1 MAILGPDGNPV
12 STAELN
18 QEIAAPTQLGP
29 RSVYREGVATGLTPE
44 SLAALLQDAAW
55 GYGRRYLTLA
65 EEMEE
70 RYLHYASQ
78 LQTRRLAIEAIE
90 PVVEVPEGTPTK
102 IADAVHGLVADP
114 AFREMIGSLTDAVAK
129 GYSAVELI
137 WDYVDGLLKP
147 VKYIWRDPRFFLPDR
162 QTLSELRL
170 VVDYGFE
177 GAPLPPAKFAVHM
190 PRSKMGVPLRRG
202 VARAAAFAFMIQ
214 GFSLKDWV
222 SFSEVYGMPLRIGR
236 YPAGASQE
244 DRRVLL
250 RAVRDIG
257 TDAAAI
263 VPVGMEMEFAKVEG
277 QHGSAVFGGL
287 IDYVDRQVSKVVVGQ
302 TLTADEGSRGGSM
315 AQAKVHNEVRLD
327 IARADG
333 RQMGTTASRDVIAPF
348 VAFNFGPQRVYPT
361 VSFPIAE
368 PDDITALSNAL
379 AQLVPMGLRVKAAEI
394 RGKLSLSDPAPDDE
408 VLAKE
413 AAPSPPEPIA
423 LPAPVP
429 GGKSATLSSLAGHVT
444 GCRCG
449 GCLARLSADPA
460 DPADQVD
467 DGLGLTDA
475 LLSTA
480 ADDFAEITDPLLGPL
495 ALAASKATTLDEA
508 LAIIRKRGPDGA
520 ALLEQL
526 AIATATARGIGDVR
540 D

>member
-12 STAELN
+12 STADLN
-18 QEIAAPTQLGP
+18 REIAAPMELGP
-29 RSVYREGVATGLTPE
+29 RSVYREGVASGLTPE

-147 VKYIWRDPRFFLPDR
+147 VKYIWRDPRFFIPDR

-202 VARAAAFAFMIQ
+202 VARAAAFAYMIQ

-222 SFSEVYGMPLRIGR
+222 AFSEVYGMPLRIGR

-257 TDAAAI
+257 SDAAAI

-277 QHGSAVFGGL
+277 QHGSAVFGGV
-287 IDYVDRQVSKVVVGQ
+287 IDYVDRQVSKVIVGQ

-333 RQMGTTASRDVIAPF
+333 RQMGSTASRDVIAPF

-368 PDDITALSNAL
+368 PDDIVALSNAL
-379 AQLVPMGLRVKAAEI
+379 VGLVPLGLRVKAAEI
-394 RGKLSLSDPAPDDE
+394 RGKLSLSDPAADDE
-408 VLAKE
+408 VLSKPVP
-413 AAPSPPEPIA
+413 APSPEPIA
-423 LPAPVP
+423 LPTP
-429 GGKSATLSSLAGHVT
+429 GGKSATLAALPGHVA

-460 DPADQVD
+460 DHAD

-475 LLSTA
+475 LLSA
-480 ADDFAEITDPLLGPL
+480 SAEDFTEITDPLLGPL

-508 LAIIRKRGPDGA
+508 LALIRKRGPDGA
-520 ALLEQL
+520 ALLERL
-526 AIATATARGIGDVR
+526 AIATATARGIGDTV

>member
-12 STAELN
+12 STADLN

-90 PVVEVPEGTPTK
+90 PVVEMPEGTPTK

-162 QTLSELRL
+162 QTLTELRL

-202 VARAAAFAFMIQ
+202 VARVAAFAFMIQ
-214 GFSLKDWV
+214 GFSLK
-222 SFSEVYGMPLRIGR
+222 GLGL
-236 YPAGASQE
+236 
-244 DRRVLL
+244 LL
-250 RAVRDIG
+250 RGLRH
-257 TDAAAI
+257 AAA
-263 VPVGMEMEFAKVEG
+263 
-277 QHGSAVFGGL
+277 H
-287 IDYVDRQVSKVVVGQ
+287 R
-302 TLTADEGSRGGSM
+302 
-315 AQAKVHNEVRLD
+315 
-327 IARADG
+327 
-333 RQMGTTASRDVIAPF
+333 
-348 VAFNFGPQRVYPT
+348 
-361 VSFPIAE
+361 
-368 PDDITALSNAL
+368 
-379 AQLVPMGLRVKAAEI
+379 
-394 RGKLSLSDPAPDDE
+394 
-408 VLAKE
+408 
-413 AAPSPPEPIA
+413 
-423 LPAPVP
+423 PVP
-429 GGKSATLSSLAGHVT
+429 GGRFAG
-444 GCRCG
+444 GSPRAP
-449 GCLARLSADPA
+449 ARRARHRHGRGRDRPGRHG
-460 DPADQVD
+460 
-467 DGLGLTDA
+467 DG
-475 LLSTA
+475 
-480 ADDFAEITDPLLGPL
+480 
-495 ALAASKATTLDEA
+495 
-508 LAIIRKRGPDGA
+508 IREGRGA
-520 ALLEQL
+520 AR
-526 AIATATARGIGDVR
+526 RGRVR
-540 D
+540 WPDRLRRPPGLQGRGRPDAHGR